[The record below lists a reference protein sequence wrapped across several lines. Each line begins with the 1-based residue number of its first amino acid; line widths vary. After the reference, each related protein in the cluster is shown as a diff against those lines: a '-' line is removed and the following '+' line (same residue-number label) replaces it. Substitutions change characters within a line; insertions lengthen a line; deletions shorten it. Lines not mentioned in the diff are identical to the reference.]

1 MQSELLRFWVPPG
14 SLQATMLV
22 RRADGRLALAG
33 IDARLARAAGIA
45 RKLARGRELSH
56 GGELSRGGELAQDE
70 RVLLRD
76 LPVAL
81 EST

>member
-1 MQSELLRFWVPPG
+1 
-14 SLQATMLV
+14 MLV
-22 RRADGRLALAG
+22 RRADGRFALAG

-45 RKLARGRELSH
+45 HELAR
-56 GGELSRGGELAQDE
+56 GELAQDE

>member
-1 MQSELLRFWVPPG
+1 MPPG

-22 RRADGRLALAG
+22 RRGDGRFALAG
-33 IDARLARAAGIA
+33 IDARLACAAGIA
-45 RKLARGRELSH
+45 RKLAR

>member
-1 MQSELLRFWVPPG
+1 MQSELLTFWVPAG
-14 SLQATMLV
+14 SMQATMLV
-22 RRADGRLALAG
+22 RRADGRFALAG

-45 RKLARGRELSH
+45 HELAR
-56 GGELSRGGELAQDE
+56 GELAQDE